1 MSAHAYIQWADVP
14 QELISTSQQHV
25 DSITKAKVVAFDG
38 CPFAGELETL
48 DAKPVGS
55 VIQIQ
60 FPVPR
65 NRDLRNSLFD
75 WLIHHSIPYS
85 VVP

>member
-25 DSITKAKVVAFDG
+25 DGITLAKVVAFDG

-48 DAKPVGS
+48 DTKPRGS
-55 VIQIQ
+55 VIQVQ
-60 FPVPR
+60 FAFPR
-65 NRDLRNSLFD
+65 NRDLRNSLID
-75 WLIHHSIPYS
+75 WFMHHSIPFT
-85 VVP
+85 VVM